1 MYQNYEDD
9 MIYKIIS
16 DHFMN
21 TGNLEPEE
29 IKAKILAEKVT
40 ISLTSI
46 QSRID
51 EFKRTKA
58 YKDSSENNTNT

>member
-1 MYQNYEDD
+1 MYQNYEGD

-29 IKAKILAEKVT
+29 IKAKVLVEKIT

>member
-1 MYQNYEDD
+1 MYQNYDDD

-16 DHFMN
+16 NHFN
-21 TGNLEPEE
+21 ETENLDSEE
-29 IKAKILAEKVT
+29 IRAKVLVEGIG

-51 EFKRTKA
+51 EFKRSKA
-58 YKDSSENNTNT
+58 YKDSSKGNSNP

>member
-21 TGNLEPEE
+21 TGNLEPDE

>member
-1 MYQNYEDD
+1 MYQNYEGD

-29 IKAKILAEKVT
+29 IKAKILSEKVT

>member
-1 MYQNYEDD
+1 MYQNYEGD

-21 TGNLEPEE
+21 TGNLDPEE
-29 IKAKILAEKVT
+29 IKAKILVEKIT
-40 ISLTSI
+40 ISLTSV

-51 EFKRTKA
+51 EFKRNKA
-58 YKDSSENNTNT
+58 YKDSIKGDKNP